1 MFLYFVGSLD
11 NLKLPSIR
19 LSRPGESNFYGSPLS
34 RKSFQSLSPRG
45 KFDRS
50 SKHSSPVSSRMFTPD
65 LGYLKLPLLQQAV
78 RCRCTI
84 EPYEYWDGRR
94 TKSAVDCV
102 ANLHFLS
109 EEELAQFDQRLLAI
123 GRRTSFSSD
132 TVKRRSSPTGY
143 RAIRTQTITRLTSY
157 SKSAESLTFHVD
169 HNRERNSFKLPTEKL
184 KKNKKWK
191 VTFTIGKSK
200 KDKKGKTKELN
211 KS

>member
-1 MFLYFVGSLD
+1 MFSCFTGSLD

-19 LSRPGESNFYGSPLS
+19 LSRPAESSFYGSPLS
-34 RKSFQSLSPRG
+34 KKSFQSLSPRG

-65 LGYLKLPLLQQAV
+65 LGYLKLPILQQAV
-78 RCRCTI
+78 RCKI

-102 ANLHFLS
+102 ANLHFLT

-132 TVKRRSSPTGY
+132 TVKRHSSPTGY
-143 RAIRTQTITRLTSY
+143 RAIRTQTIRGLTY
-157 SKSAESLTFHVD
+157 NSKSAESLTFHVD

-200 KDKKGKTKELN
+200 KDKKGKTKELD